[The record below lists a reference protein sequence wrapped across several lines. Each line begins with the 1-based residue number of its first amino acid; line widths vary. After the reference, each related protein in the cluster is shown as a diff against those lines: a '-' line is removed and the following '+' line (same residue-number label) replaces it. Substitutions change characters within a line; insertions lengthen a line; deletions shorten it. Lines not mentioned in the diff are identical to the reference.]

1 MPRFDQIRSVQVF
14 SFDVKA
20 NRLQGE
26 NVTFEPSPNHSGE
39 FASGAPDSI
48 VIHFT
53 AGSSLS
59 SSVSVMTNPA
69 NKVSAH
75 ICIGREGE
83 VVQMVPFNHI
93 AWHAGRSEWQGRE
106 RLNRYSVGIELDNA
120 GELTPNGNGAFL
132 SWFNKAYSG
141 DEVFRGV
148 HRNQQAP
155 SYWHAYT
162 EAQIQATFS
171 LCQVLCQ
178 HYPINTIVGHEEVS
192 PGRKTDPGPAFP
204 LDKLRQRLLGVEPE
218 PQSVAS
224 SLRASAPR
232 EAVVNAS
239 GLNVR
244 AGPGTQHGKIAEPLT
259 KGTPVTVVKQRD
271 GWAQV
276 RFESTGWVS
285 EQYLQDLD

>member
-1 MPRFDQIRSVQVF
+1 MF
-14 SFDVKA
+14 SFDIKA

-26 NVTFEPSPNHSGE
+26 SVTFEPSPNHSGE
-39 FASGAPDSI
+39 FPSGAPDTI

-75 ICIGREGE
+75 ICIGRQGE

-106 RLNRYSVGIELDNA
+106 QLNRFSIGIELDNA
-120 GELTPNGNGAFL
+120 GELTPNGNGAYL
-132 SWFNKAYSG
+132 SWFNNAYSG
-141 DEVFRGV
+141 DDVFRGV
-148 HRNQQAP
+148 HRNQHST

-178 HYPINTIVGHEEVS
+178 HYPINTIVGHEEIA
-192 PGRKTDPGPAFP
+192 PGRKIDPGPAFP
-204 LDKLRQRLLGVEPE
+204 LDKLRHRLLGIDPVSLP
-218 PQSVAS
+218 VAEVQTP
-224 SLRASAPR
+224 AIAT
-232 EAVVNAS
+232 EAIVTS
-239 GLNVR
+239 TSLNVR
-244 AGPGTQHGKIAEPLT
+244 AGPGTHHEKVAEPLT
-259 KGTPVTVVKQRD
+259 KGTPVTVVKQRN

-276 RFESTGWVS
+276 RFETTGWVS
-285 EQYLQDLD
+285 TRYLQKLD

>member
-1 MPRFDQIRSVQVF
+1 MF
-14 SFDVKA
+14 SFDIKS
-20 NRLQGE
+20 NHLQGE
-26 NVTFEPSPNHSGE
+26 TVSLEPSPNHSGE
-39 FASGAPDSI
+39 FPGGAPDTI

-75 ICIGREGE
+75 ICIGRKGE

-93 AWHAGRSEWQGRE
+93 AWHAGQSEWRGRE
-106 RLNRYSVGIELDNA
+106 RLNRYSIGIELDNA

-132 SWFNKAYSG
+132 SWFNKAYRG
-141 DEVFRGV
+141 DDVFRGV
-148 HRNQQAP
+148 HRNQQSS

-171 LCQVLCQ
+171 LCQTLCQ
-178 HYPINTIVGHEEVS
+178 HYPISTIVGHEEIS

-204 LDKLRQRLLGVEPE
+204 LDKLRQRLLGVES
-218 PQSVAS
+218 QSLPVAGQQ
-224 SLRASAPR
+224 AGGVPT
-232 EAVVNAS
+232 EAVVNAT

-244 AGPGTQHGKIAEPLT
+244 AGPGTQHDKIAEPLT
-259 KGTPVTVVKQRD
+259 KGTPVTVMKQSQ
-271 GWAQV
+271 GWAQI
-276 RFESTGWVS
+276 RFEATGWVS
-285 EQYLQDLD
+285 TRYLQELDSP

>member
-1 MPRFDQIRSVQVF
+1 MF
-14 SFDVKA
+14 SFKINA

-26 NVTFEPSPNHSGE
+26 TVTFEASPNHSGE
-39 FASGAPDSI
+39 FSSGAPDTI

-53 AGSSLS
+53 AGSSLA
-59 SSVSVMTNPA
+59 SSVNVMTNPA

-83 VVQMVPFNHI
+83 IVQMVPFNYI

-106 RLNRYSVGIELDNA
+106 RLNRYSIGIELDNA
-120 GELTPNGNGAFL
+120 GQLTPNGNGAFL

-141 DEVFRGV
+141 DDVFRGV
-148 HRNQQAP
+148 HRHQQSP
-155 SYWHAYT
+155 TYWHAYT

-171 LCQVLCQ
+171 LCQALCQ
-178 HYPINTIVGHEEVS
+178 HYPIHTIVGHEEIS

-204 LDKLRQRLLGVEPE
+204 LDKLRQRLLGTEP
-218 PQSVAS
+218 AS
-224 SLRASAPR
+224 PPVSQQQATTVSR

-244 AGPGTQHGKIAEPLT
+244 AGPGTQHEKVAEPLT
-259 KGTPVTVVKQRD
+259 RGTPVTVVKQSN

-276 RFESTGWVS
+276 RFETTGWVS
-285 EQYLQDLD
+285 TQYLHDID